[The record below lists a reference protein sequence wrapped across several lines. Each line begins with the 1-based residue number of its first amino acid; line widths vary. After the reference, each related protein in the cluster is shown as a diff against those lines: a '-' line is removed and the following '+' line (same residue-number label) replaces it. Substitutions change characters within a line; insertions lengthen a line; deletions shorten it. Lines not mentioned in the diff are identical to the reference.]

1 MDVQHIVNLLEPFN
15 GNLAEPVP
23 QAPGLLVTMFELSK
37 PFPASVSVFR
47 MFFGFSVDADVVLQ

>member
-23 QAPGLLVTMFELSK
+23 QAPGLLVTMFELGK